1 MKTLA
6 KFIFICLLLLP
17 NFSRASEEFD
27 PLLSGGDDELALMRE
42 QLNADNPEIVS
53 AAPSVPPEQSSVS
66 PLPAGGTQPL
76 LMPAAPEQDFDF
88 FHEDEPQDAFGEK
101 IPDPKGETAPRPQ
114 VKPGQGLAD
123 TFLEEKPK
131 KTDVKL
137 PIPDVSGTWVEK
149 LKGSNPLK
157 AVTGEGEDGVGLE
170 NLVDTSRRRIGR
182 SNASVFN
189 ISGIMLRMSL
199 PQVEAAMVRRGF
211 KKTMQKYEIPNFIK
225 WRNEEKCRANGVVGY
240 ERLASCV
247 VQMSKEANHQYT
259 ETVKFA
265 KYDTQEEV
273 EVKFTSNFTNN
284 KVYKVIYQSLAGTIR
299 GNSAKAQYLRNL
311 KIYDFWKKI
320 NQKYGEPDNKDEVI
334 WGLGDNKPYL
344 QASTGFLVLEDPMLR
359 ELDYTR
365 MSREDQKFI
374 NTDIYNF

>member
-1 MKTLA
+1 MKLPA
-6 KFIFICLLLLP
+6 ALLFVSLLLLP
-17 NFSRASEEFD
+17 SKPFASEEYD
-27 PLLSGGDDELALMRE
+27 PLLAGSDEELALFRE
-42 QLNADNPEIVS
+42 QMNTEEAGAEGVQPVITEM
-53 AAPSVPPEQSSVS
+53 
-66 PLPAGGTQPL
+66 LPAPKAAQKPI
-76 LMPAAPEQDFDF
+76 MPAEDFNFFGQD
-88 FHEDEPQDAFGEK
+88 ETEDAFGKKLSAPQDEK
-101 IPDPKGETAPRPQ
+101 DKPQ
-114 VKPGQGLAD
+114 IKPGQGLAD
-123 TFLEEKPK
+123 TFLEETPK
-131 KTDVKL
+131 KTEVSL
-137 PIPDVSGTWVEK
+137 PVPDVSGTWVEK
-149 LKGSNPLK
+149 LKDTAPIK
-157 AVTGEGEDGVGLE
+157 AVTGDDKESTSLE
-170 NLVDTSRRRIGR
+170 KLVDTSRRRIGR
-182 SNASVFN
+182 SNASVFD

-199 PQVEAAMVRRGF
+199 PQVEAAMMRRGF

-247 VQMSKEANHQYT
+247 VELSKKANHQYT
-259 ETVKFA
+259 ETLKFA

-273 EVKFTSNFTNN
+273 EVKFTSNFTDN
-284 KVYKVIYQSLAGTIR
+284 KVYKVMYQSLAGTIR
-299 GNSAKAQYLRNL
+299 GNSAKAQYLRNI